1 MTNKFS
7 LNKAERLAKTKG
19 VKGWAAMFALLA
31 AMCVDQFVL
40 NIPFANIV
48 FPVLVVCAACMS
60 PAKNLVLVSVYSVMF
75 ELSCIAWN
83 PLDLMRAHLWL
94 LEVWIGYM
102 MPLLVYKAFNFGHK
116 NISIFSYAAM
126 AMLSSLLYFWVSVAA
141 TVLLWGVNPA
151 LYILSDIPSE
161 IVGSLATFVCALPVA
176 ADSKFTCGELTFTK
190 ESRPLPALAST
201 IY

>member
-1 MTNKFS
+1 MNNLMTEE
-7 LNKAERLAKTKG
+7 KARRLAQTKG
-19 VKGWAAMFALLA
+19 IKGWAAMLALLA
-31 AMCVDQFVL
+31 AMCVDQFVV

-48 FPVLVVCAACMS
+48 FPVLVICAACMS
-60 PAKNLVLVSVYSVMF
+60 PVKNLVLVTVYSVLF

-151 LYILSDIPSE
+151 MYILSDIPYE
-161 IVGSLATFVCALPVA
+161 IAGSFATFACALPA
-176 ADSKFTCGELTFTK
+176 AFVYKLSSGELTFK
-190 ESRPLPALAST
+190 RAAKPLAEK

>member
-1 MTNKFS
+1 MTDKLS
-7 LNKAERLAKTKG
+7 LSKAERLAKTKG
-19 VKGWAAMFALLA
+19 IKGWAAMLALLA
-31 AMCVDQFVL
+31 AMCVDQFVV

-48 FPVLVVCAACMS
+48 ICAACMS
-60 PAKNLVLVSVYSVMF
+60 PVKNLVLVTVYSVLF

-151 LYILSDIPSE
+151 MYILSDIPYE
-161 IVGSLATFVCALPVA
+161 IIGSVATFACALPVA
-176 ADSKFTCGELTFTK
+176 FVYKLSSGELTFK
-190 ESRPLPALAST
+190 RAAKPLAEK